1 MTRKAASI
9 AAMVTALAARPRPR
23 TPPGLALS
31 HEYAAPAWA
40 FTIL

>member
-9 AAMVTALAARPRPR
+9 AAMVTALAGSSAAQD
-23 TPPGLALS
+23 TAGMALS